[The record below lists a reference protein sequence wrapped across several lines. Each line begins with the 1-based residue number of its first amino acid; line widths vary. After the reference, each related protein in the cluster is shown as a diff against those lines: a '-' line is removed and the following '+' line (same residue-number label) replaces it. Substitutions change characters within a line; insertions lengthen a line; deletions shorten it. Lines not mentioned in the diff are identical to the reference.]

1 MNESRGRRRPRPESF
16 EANRLMN
23 KKLIATVVAAA
34 VVFGQATAVLAE
46 PVSSEQQLQ
55 QERNEFKAIE
65 EKVAGLEEQLYVL
78 DEEIGSVQNA
88 INENNNEISA
98 FQVKIKETEEDI
110 EEKKK
115 ELEELETLYGAKMR
129 AFYKNGGQ
137 TSYISILLDSE
148 GFSDLISRV
157 QAIGK
162 LLELDK
168 KIINEVNEKKEE
180 LDNKVEE
187 LDAQVTQVEALKVE
201 NEEKLVELDK
211 KQAEQQ
217 AIVNEARAEMA
228 KIEGSLEEKEYALVQ
243 YPISVINNSN
253 SVSELRNTIETL
265 RGLRNSIV
273 TDSVDAKV
281 VDAIEKGKSKVTQL
295 EAPQYTASRG
305 DSTASASASALIS
318 YAYKFLGVPY
328 VWGGTSPSGFD
339 CSGFTQYVFRHFGYS
354 IGRTTY
360 DQINAG
366 RAVSRADMQP
376 GDLILTHA
384 GHVGIYIGNNQF
396 IHAPHSGDVVKVSSV
411 YAFYAARRVL

>member
-1 MNESRGRRRPRPESF
+1 MNR
-16 EANRLMN
+16 
-23 KKLIATVVAAA
+23 KLIATVIAGAL
-34 VVFGQATAVLAE
+34 VFGQATAVFAE

-65 EKVAGLEEQLYVL
+65 EKVAGLEGQLYIL
-78 DEEIGSVQNA
+78 DEEIGVVQNA
-88 INENNNEISA
+88 INENNNQISA

-110 EEKKK
+110 EVKKA
-115 ELEELETLYGAKMR
+115 ELLELETLYGSKMR

-148 GFSDLISRV
+148 GFTDLIARV

-180 LDNKVEE
+180 LDNTVKQ
-187 LDAQVTQVEALKVE
+187 LDAQVAEVESLKQE
-201 NEEKLVELDK
+201 NEEKLAELDV
-211 KQAEQQ
+211 KQEKQQ
-217 AIVNEARAEMA
+217 SIVNEAKAEMA
-228 KIEGSLEEKEYALVQ
+228 KIEGSLEDKEYALVQ

-265 RGLRNSIV
+265 RGLRQSIV
-273 TDSVDAKV
+273 TEGTDAKV
-281 VDAIEKGKSKVTQL
+281 VDAIEKGKSKITQL
-295 EAPQYTASRG
+295 ETPQYTPSRG

-328 VWGGTSPSGFD
+328 VYGGTTPRGFD
-339 CSGFTQYVFRHFGYS
+339 CSGFTQYVFAHFGYN
-354 IGRTTY
+354 ITRTTY
-360 DQINAG
+360 SQINVG
-366 RAVSRADMQP
+366 RAVSRAEMQP
-376 GDLILTHA
+376 GDLVFTHA

-396 IHAPHSGDVVKVSSV
+396 IHAPHTGDVVKVSSV

>member
-1 MNESRGRRRPRPESF
+1 MNR
-16 EANRLMN
+16 
-23 KKLIATVVAAA
+23 KLIATVIAVAL
-34 VVFGQATAVLAE
+34 VLVQGTTVLAE

-78 DEEIGSVQNA
+78 DEEIGAVQNA

-98 FQVKIKETEEDI
+98 FQSRIKETEEEI
-110 EEKKK
+110 EVKKK
-115 ELEELETLYGAKMR
+115 ELEELETLYGSKMR

-168 KIINEVNEKKEE
+168 KIIDEVNEKKQE
-180 LDNKVEE
+180 LDDKIQE
-187 LDAQVTQVEALKVE
+187 LDTQVAQVEVLKEE
-201 NEEKLVELDK
+201 NEEKLQELDVK
-211 KQAEQQ
+211 KEEQQ
-217 AIVNEARAEMA
+217 GLVNEAKSEME
-228 KIEGSLEEKEYALVQ
+228 KIEGSLEDREYALVQ
-243 YPISVINNSN
+243 YPISIINSSN

-265 RGLRNSIV
+265 RGMRSSIV
-273 TDSVDAKV
+273 TDSTDDKI
-281 VDAIEKGKSKVTQL
+281 VDAIEKGKSKITKL
-295 EAPQYTASRG
+295 EAPQYTPSRG
-305 DSTASASASALIS
+305 DSTASASASSLIN
-318 YAYKFLGVPY
+318 YAYRFLGVPY
-328 VWGGTSPSGFD
+328 VWGGTTPSGFD

-360 DQINAG
+360 NQINAG
-366 RAVSRADMQP
+366 RAVSRAEMQP
-376 GDLILTHA
+376 GDLVFTHA

-396 IHAPHSGDVVKVSSV
+396 IHAPHTGDVIKVSSV
-411 YAFYAARRVL
+411 YKFYAARRVL

>member
-1 MNESRGRRRPRPESF
+1 MNR
-16 EANRLMN
+16 
-23 KKLIATVVAAA
+23 KLIATVVAAA
-34 VVFGQATAVLAE
+34 LVCVQATAVYAE

-65 EKVAGLEEQLYVL
+65 EKVAALEAQLYAL
-78 DEEIGSVQNA
+78 DEEIGTVQNA

-98 FQVKIKETEEDI
+98 IQVKIQETEVVI

-115 ELEELETLYGAKMR
+115 ELEELETLYGSKMR

-137 TSYISILLDSE
+137 TSYIAILLDSE

-180 LDNKVEE
+180 LDNKVQE
-187 LDAQVTQVEALKVE
+187 LDAQIAKVEVLKEE
-201 NEEKLVELDK
+201 NEEKLAELDV
-211 KQAEQQ
+211 KQKEQQ
-217 AIVNEARAEMA
+217 EIVNEAKVEME
-228 KIEGSLEEKEYALVQ
+228 KIEGPLEDREYSLVKYHIQ
-243 YPISVINNSN
+243 TIDSSN

-265 RGLRNSIV
+265 RGIRNSIV
-273 TDSVDAKV
+273 TDSVDEKI
-281 VDAIEKGKSKVTQL
+281 VDAIEEGKDKITRL
-295 EAPQYTASRG
+295 EKPQYSPSRG
-305 DSTASASASALIS
+305 DSTASASASSLIN
-318 YAYKFLGVPY
+318 YAYKFLGVKY
-328 VWGGTSPSGFD
+328 VWGGTTPNGFD
-339 CSGFTQYVFRHFGYS
+339 CSGFTQYVFRHFGYN

-360 DQINAG
+360 NQINAG
-366 RAVSRADMQP
+366 RAVSRANMQP
-376 GDLILTHA
+376 GDLVFTHA

-396 IHAPHSGDVVKVSSV
+396 IHAPHTGDVVKVSSV